1 MRELREQRVKRRFKT
16 GHMVQY
22 DGLYCDDWGDDLLLI
37 RGDLFPT
44 HPQMGETNWTY
55 AGPAVLHVA
64 RSPKLNGQFIGY

>member
-44 HPQMGETNWTY
+44 HPQMGRQT
-55 AGPAVLHVA
+55 GHMPVQL
-64 RSPKLNGQFIGY
+64 SCM